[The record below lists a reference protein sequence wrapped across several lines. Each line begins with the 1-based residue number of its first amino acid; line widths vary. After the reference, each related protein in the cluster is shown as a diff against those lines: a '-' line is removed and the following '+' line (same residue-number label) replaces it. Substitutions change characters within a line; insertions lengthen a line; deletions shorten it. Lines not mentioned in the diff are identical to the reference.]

1 MSEQHQA
8 EEAVVAEAGFEASPA
23 VGSRLRDAREARGIS
38 LHEMAHTLKLGV
50 RQVEA
55 LETGD
60 WQALPGH
67 TFIRGFVRNY
77 ARLVEM
83 DPAPL
88 MLQLDRTL
96 EKPVSRLESVE
107 SGSAVMPNSG
117 RAVTRRDRNM
127 IFTGLGAVLFAGVLY
142 IALPSDLSALHESM
156 QAMLDSFSRKEEPVV
171 PADVAV
177 EPVMPPGATTQQVL
191 NPQAEAP
198 VAPPT
203 LEQTPSSAVTVAPS
217 QEQAVSAQ
225 EIRQQPAGNA
235 LAPLRFVF
243 EKESWV
249 DVKDRDNKALMT
261 QRNAAGSEQVIS
273 GNGPF
278 TLVIGNAPSV
288 KLFWRGQLVD
298 LVPHTRGDVARLVLE

>member
-8 EEAVVAEAGFEASPA
+8 EEAVVAEAGFEVTPA
-23 VGSRLRDAREARGIS
+23 VGSMLRDAREARGIS

-88 MLQLDRTL
+88 MAQLDRTL

-107 SGSAVMPNSG
+107 SGSDVMPNSG
-117 RAVTRRDRNM
+117 RGVTRRDRNM
-127 IFTGLGAVLFAGVLY
+127 IFTGLGAVVLAGVLY
-142 IALPSDLSALHESM
+142 IALPNDLSALRENM
-156 QAMLDSFSRKEEPVV
+156 QSMLDSLSRKEEPAA
-171 PADVAV
+171 PAEVAA

-191 NPQAEAP
+191 NPQVEAP
-198 VAPPT
+198 VAPPS
-203 LEQTPSSAVTVAPS
+203 LEQVPASPAPVASSQGQTAPM
-217 QEQAVSAQ
+217 Q
-225 EIRQQPAGNA
+225 EIRQQPAANA
-235 LAPLRFVF
+235 VAPLRFVF

-249 DVKDRDNKALMT
+249 DVKDRDNKGLMS
-261 QRNAAGSEQVIS
+261 QRNPAGSEQTIS

-298 LVPHTRGDVARLVLE
+298 LAPHTRGDVARLVLE